1 MSRKGIAKEDGQEDN
16 GEMDHVH
23 RAVIDGLHHNVQS
36 RVRLAKPWLNK
47 KTSRSEIGIPNLDV
61 LVPPLG

>member
-1 MSRKGIAKEDGQEDN
+1 MPRKGIAKEDGQEDN

-36 RVRLAKPWLNK
+36 RVRLAAG
-47 KTSRSEIGIPNLDV
+47 RPNVDV